1 MIDATPGKTGLPVLG
16 PVRKAVVVVPT
27 YNEAD
32 NVGRLIPEILDRDPR
47 LSVLVVDDSSP
58 DGTAGVVKGLPGF
71 GERILILERSKK
83 EGLGAAYIAGF
94 QWILANTDFDVV
106 FEMDADF
113 SHQPD
118 ALDEFLAE
126 IETHDL
132 VLGSRYLEGI
142 TVVNWPLSRLILSV
156 GANIYARF
164 VTGMPIKDSTGGF
177 KCFRRTTLEM
187 LPLERIKSDGYSFQI
202 EMNYHCWRRG
212 LRIKE
217 IPIMFVGLG
226 PATAEDSLASETGCR
241 HRPLQL
247 ELRPG
252 PVPGVAGCLCPP
264 DRTRSG
270 HRGQRFPGRGS
281 GGGPQALP

>member
-1 MIDATPGKTGLPVLG
+1 MSNKPANISNLPTLTPVET
-16 PVRKAVVVVPT
+16 AVVVVPT

-32 NVGRLIPEILDRDPR
+32 NVGRLIPLILARDPR

-58 DGTAGVVKGLPGF
+58 DGTADVVKALPEF
-71 GERILILERSKK
+71 GRRVLILERAKK

-94 QWILANTDFDVV
+94 QWILANTPFDVI

-113 SHQPD
+113 SHQPE
-118 ALDEFLAE
+118 ALDHFLKE

-142 TVVNWPLSRLILSV
+142 TVVNWPLRRLILSV

-177 KCFRRTTLEM
+177 KCFRRSTLEM
-187 LPLERIKSDGYSFQI
+187 LPLDRIKSDGYSFQI
-202 EMNYHCWRRG
+202 EMNYHCWRRK

-217 IPIMFVGLG
+217 IPIMFVDRAVGVSKMSKRIIVE
-226 PATAEDSLASETGCR
+226 AMWMVWA
-241 HRPLQL
+241 
-247 ELRPG
+247 LRLRRIP
-252 PVPGVAGCLCPP
+252 
-264 DRTRSG
+264 
-270 HRGQRFPGRGS
+270 
-281 GGGPQALP
+281 